1 MSINEL
7 FKYDVRIRERMLE
20 RKQLTES
27 ELASYLEGLRDV
39 ESEASA
45 VSVSLPAPSD
55 AEPGAASES
64 GEEAAPK
71 STELP

>member
-20 RKQLTES
+20 RRQLTES

-39 ESEASA
+39 EGEASS
-45 VSVSLPAPSD
+45 VSVSLPEPAD
-55 AEPGAASES
+55 AESDEAGDD
-64 GEEAAPK
+64 AAPK
-71 STELP
+71 STEIP